1 MEQLCK
7 RIKLVV
13 VDGPGVLTARR
24 STGDGVDDRHDAA
37 ALALLDADGI
47 RVEVLGSTCPFQS
60 DAASLEDALQSC
72 GLDEIAYVLS
82 DADPDDA
89 AFMRA
94 VAAAGGLVAC
104 PADAAASVRAQAGFV
119 CLNKSGHGA
128 MREFADH
135 VLAQRAGEPLAAIK
149 DAYPIAYEFLAGFNP
164 ATMANGHYE
173 LADGCSANVM
183 SYTTRDLSSTF
194 YEAHREYIDVQYII
208 WGSEGLMTCPTPQAK
223 ASVLTPYD
231 AVDDAELYNWP
242 YGGLRVMR
250 AGDVAVLGPN
260 DAHRGGIA
268 VDGHTSL
275 RKIVVKVPVE
285 R

>member
-13 VDGPGVLTARR
+13 VDGPGVLVARR
-24 STGDGVDDRHDAA
+24 SAGEGVDDRHDVA

-47 RVEVLGSTCPFQS
+47 RVEVLGTTCPFQS

-72 GLDEIAYVLS
+72 GLDEVAYILG
-82 DADPDDA
+82 DADADGTA
-89 AFMRA
+89 LMRA
-94 VAAAGGLVAC
+94 IAAAGGLVAC
-104 PADAAASVRAQAGFV
+104 PADAAASVRAASGFV
-119 CLNKSGHGA
+119 CLAKAGHGA

-135 VLAQRAGEPLAAIK
+135 VLAQRAGAPLAAIK
-149 DAYPIAYEFLAGFNP
+149 DAYPVAYEFLAGFNP
-164 ATMANGHYE
+164 SSMANGHYE
-173 LADGCSANVM
+173 LAEGCSANVM

-194 YEAHREYIDVQYII
+194 YEAHRDFLDVQYIV
-208 WGSEGLMTCPTPQAK
+208 WGSEGLMTCPTPQVK

-231 AVDDAELYNWP
+231 AADDAELYDWP

-250 AGDVAVLGPN
+250 PGDCVVLGPD

-268 VDGHTSL
+268 VASHTDV
-275 RKIVVKVPVE
+275 RKIVVKVPVA